1 MFHYSLISRKNK
13 ELTHVFAIPHPSNLF
28 YPLLTNQLTRTRE
41 CFQEKFKMIN
51 RYRPK
56 GLKQHFYPPG
66 ACDLRTSKLALSSI
80 EPKEIKRPPALEAVC
95 PKGQLTGS
103 ALSAPAVQ
111 KDTLSIGVFRRH
123 IMKKKGL
130 KLGLEER
137 GRQGKITC
145 FSTKGAGDFYC
156 YNPSGT
162 QQP

>member
-1 MFHYSLISRKNK
+1 
-13 ELTHVFAIPHPSNLF
+13 
-28 YPLLTNQLTRTRE
+28 
-41 CFQEKFKMIN
+41 MIN

-123 IMKKKGL
+123 IMKKGL
-130 KLGLEER
+130 NLALK
-137 GRQGKITC
+137 
-145 FSTKGAGDFYC
+145 KGAGREKSRAFLPKGQVIFTATIHLEH
-156 YNPSGT
+156 NSPE
-162 QQP
+162 

>member
-1 MFHYSLISRKNK
+1 
-13 ELTHVFAIPHPSNLF
+13 
-28 YPLLTNQLTRTRE
+28 
-41 CFQEKFKMIN
+41 MIN

-56 GLKQHFYPPG
+56 GLKQHFYLPG

-95 PKGQLTGS
+95 LKGQLTGS

-137 GRQGKITC
+137 GRQGKIMC
-145 FSTKGAGDFYC
+145 FSTKGVGDFYC